1 MLKSH
6 HSSLECCDDP
16 KVYLHDEP
24 PLPLRKLLTYPVVL
38 SIANYVTLAFLNI
51 CALALLPLFLA
62 MPLDI
67 GGLNLSPA
75 VISYIIGSYGL
86 TNVVFQVFYFS
97 TIVRRW
103 GERVVFIVAMSMFMP
118 IFLTFPV
125 INIFAREWGHSSFSV
140 WLLIG
145 FLVVLLTL
153 MDMAFG
159 MLVCLIF
166 LCLMTLYIARGRF
179 YFHYLFRS

>member
-1 MLKSH
+1 MLKSR
-6 HSSLECCDDP
+6 HSSLECCDGP
-16 KVYLHDEP
+16 KAHLNDK

-62 MPLDI
+62 MPLNI
-67 GGLNLSPA
+67 GGLNLSPS
-75 VISYIIGSYGL
+75 VIGYIIGSYGL
-86 TNVVFQVFYFS
+86 TNVVFQVFCFS

-103 GERVVFIVAMSMFMP
+103 GERVVFIAAMSMFIP
-118 IFLTFPV
+118 IFLMFPV
-125 INIFAREWGHSSFSV
+125 INFFARGWGQSSFGV
-140 WLLIG
+140 WLLLG

-159 MLVCLIF
+159 MLVCLTFIF
-166 LCLMTLYIARGRF
+166 YTMLNVALIR
-179 YFHYLFRS
+179 